1 MHFPGT
7 CIYACV
13 LIIWIY
19 RSVMGPVG
27 KMREATKSIKEGN
40 LDFEL
45 PVETDDELGQLC
57 GDLEDMRKRLKN
69 TAEEKLKLNKENKE
83 FDQ

>member
-1 MHFPGT
+1 MHFLVLVFT
-7 CIYACV
+7 ACV

-57 GDLEDMRKRLKN
+57 GIWKTCAN
-69 TAEEKLKLNKENKE
+69 V
-83 FDQ
+83 

>member
-7 CIYACV
+7 CIYRMCADHLDLQKCHGTG
-13 LIIWIY
+13 
-19 RSVMGPVG
+19 RKDAGG
-27 KMREATKSIKEGN
+27 NKEYKRRN

-69 TAEEKLKLNKENKE
+69 TAEEKLKLTKKIKN
-83 FDQ
+83 